1 MQWLIEGLRQVMAT
15 ADTRVPRLW
24 LGLGLRV
31 LERACAVAPFF
42 LGFLWLG
49 KPAPGKQG
57 PAQPLPLEWLA
68 GGLMALLAAQ
78 LLCSH
83 FGQLNAF
90 HGGYQLMHG
99 YRRRLLDHVGRLPL
113 GALQRERIGQL
124 GERLTEDVKRIESIF
139 THVLAEFL
147 AALSVPLMFML
158 VLMWVDWRLTL
169 ALLVTLPLA
178 FAVLNLLSGFF
189 LVQGRRK
196 QQGFLEA
203 AGLLVEFIGG
213 LRTLRLFDRAEPWR
227 IRLYQQFRAI
237 ERHSLGVEVWAG
249 SAIQLYRICIDMSL
263 ALMLIAA
270 AWLSATSQLSALTWI
285 LFVLVANRLLD
296 PLLDAAA
303 YLSEL
308 RGLAQAQTRLQ
319 ELMQLPEV
327 QEPVEPARLHGHEI
341 VFRNV
346 GLRYPGQLQWALQA
360 LEFVVGEGQMLAIV
374 GPSGAGKSSL
384 LHLLARFHDPQQ
396 GSIELGGVD
405 LRQMCLKQLYQQSSF
420 VFQDVQ
426 LFDGSVLDNLRL
438 GKPEASLGEVVA
450 VCRQAWCDEFIQ
462 SLPEGYDTR
471 IGENGQRLSG
481 GERQRLSI
489 ARALL
494 KDAPILLLD
503 EATASVDPLAQYEIQ
518 QGLSRLAQGRT
529 LIMVA
534 HRLSTVCHAD
544 LILVLEAG
552 RIVERGRHEQL
563 LAEDGLYAELW
574 RRQMA
579 G

>member
-1 MQWLIEGLRQVMAT
+1 MQWLTEGLRQVMAT
-15 ADTRVPRLW
+15 ADTRAPRLW
-24 LGLGLRV
+24 LGLALRV
-31 LERACAVAPFF
+31 LERACAMAPFF
-42 LGFLWLG
+42 LGFFWLG
-49 KPAPGKQG
+49 DPASGNQGLAQSASPG
-57 PAQPLPLEWLA
+57 WLA
-68 GGLMALLAAQ
+68 VGLLALLMVQ

-83 FGQLNAF
+83 FGQLNTF
-90 HGGYQLMHG
+90 LGGYQLMHG
-99 YRRRLLDHVGRLPL
+99 YRRSLLDHVGRLPL
-113 GALQRERIGQL
+113 GALRRERIGQL

-139 THVLAEFL
+139 THVLAELL

-158 VLMWVDWRLTL
+158 VLVWVDWRLTL

-178 FAVLNLLSGFF
+178 FAMLNLLSGFF
-189 LVQGRRK
+189 LAVGRRK

-227 IRLYQQFRAI
+227 TRLDCQFRAI
-237 ERHSLGVEVWAG
+237 ERHSLGVEAWAG

-263 ALMLIAA
+263 ALMLAVA
-270 AWLSATSQLSALTWI
+270 AWLAATSQLSALSWM
-285 LFVLVANRLLD
+285 LFALVANRLLD

-327 QEPVEPARLHGHEI
+327 QEPLAPASLHGHRV

-346 GLRYPGQLQWALQA
+346 GLRYPGQAQWALQGV
-360 LEFVVGEGQMLAIV
+360 EFVVEEGQMVAIV

-405 LRQMCLKQLYQQSSF
+405 LRQIRLEQLYQQSSF

-426 LFDGSVLDNLRL
+426 LFDGSVLDNLCL
-438 GKPEASLGEVVA
+438 AKPEASLEEVVE
-450 VCRQAWCDEFIQ
+450 VCRQTCCDEFIR

-518 QGLSRLAQGRT
+518 RGLSQLAQGRT
-529 LIMVA
+529 LIVVA
-534 HRLSTVCHAD
+534 HRLGTVCHAD
-544 LILVLEAG
+544 LILVLEG
-552 RIVERGRHEQL
+552 GCVVERGRHEQL

-574 RRQMA
+574 RRQQA